1 MMLFLGRF
9 SSLTHMQ
16 NEQNLSL
23 KKHINLIKFFQ
34 FKIHKNTKK
43 KKIILMN
50 IQNNF
55 SLKNYNTFGIEAKA
69 NQFVSV
75 SSIEEL
81 KEVLTQSDDIFILGG
96 GSNMLLTQNI
106 EKLVVH
112 VNLKGRE
119 IVEQNDDFAIVKAQA
134 GENWHEFVLW
144 CIAQNLGGIENLS
157 LIPGNVGTT
166 PIQNIGAYGVE
177 IKDTM
182 FSCEALNLKTLEIE
196 TFTNAQCKFEYR
208 ESVFKNELKNQY
220 IITSVS
226 FKLTKKNHKVS
237 TTYGAIETELHHQN
251 IKNPTLKD
259 VSNAVIAIR
268 QSKLPDPK
276 ELGNSGSFF
285 KNPVVPISVYEKAK
299 EKHPDIP
306 NYPVSETHVKV
317 PAGWLIEQA
326 GFKGKRFGDAG
337 IHSKQA
343 LVLVN
348 YGQATGSEIWSV
360 AQHIQQTVKE
370 MFGIVIE
377 AEVNVI

>member
-1 MMLFLGRF
+1 
-9 SSLTHMQ
+9 
-16 NEQNLSL
+16 
-23 KKHINLIKFFQ
+23 
-34 FKIHKNTKK
+34 
-43 KKIILMN
+43 MN
-50 IQNNF
+50 IQTNF
-55 SLKNYNTFGIEAKA
+55 SLKKYNTFGIDAKA
-69 NQFVSV
+69 TAFVSAT
-75 SSIEEL
+75 SIEEL
-81 KEVLTQSDDIFILGG
+81 KYILSKNSEIFILGG
-96 GSNMLLTQNI
+96 GSNMLLTQDI
-106 EKLVVH
+106 QKLVVH
-112 VNLKGRE
+112 IDLKGKE
-119 IVEQNDDFAIVKAQA
+119 IVEENDDFAIVKAQA

-144 CIAQNLGGIENLS
+144 CIDQNFGGIENLS

-182 FSCEALNLKTLEIE
+182 LSCEALNKKTLEIE

-226 FKLTKKNHKVS
+226 FKLSKRNHNVS
-237 TTYGAIETELHHQN
+237 TTYGAIETELQNQN

-268 QSKLPDPK
+268 KSKLPDPK

-285 KNPVVPISVYEKAK
+285 KNPIISNEAYEKAK
-299 EKHPDIP
+299 ELHPEMP
-306 NYPVSETHVKV
+306 HYVVSETHVKV

-337 IHSKQA
+337 VHKNQA

-348 YGQATGSEIWSV
+348 YGTATGAEIV
-360 AQHIQQTVKE
+360 ALSRNIQQTILE
-370 MFGIVIE
+370 QFGIAIE
-377 AEVNVI
+377 AEVNII